1 MMIYFRYMIF
11 MNYIGHKIII
21 AWNRYRVY
29 KDNKNVFDSLSLW
42 DCKARI
48 DITVYTRKNWAEE
61 EKTLT
66 DEERDKRELIK
77 SLIKKAWRPRKK

>member
-11 MNYIGHKIII
+11 MNYIGYKIII